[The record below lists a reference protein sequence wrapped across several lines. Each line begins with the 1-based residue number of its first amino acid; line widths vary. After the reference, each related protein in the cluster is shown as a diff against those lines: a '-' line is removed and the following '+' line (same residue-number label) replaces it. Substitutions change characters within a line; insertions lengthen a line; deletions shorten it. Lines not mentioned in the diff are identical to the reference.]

1 MIRAADFAREGA
13 EVRALVDEY
22 AAWLD
27 FDLCF
32 QNYDDEMRRIATV
45 YGAPL
50 GAFFV
55 ADVDGQLAGCVGL
68 RPRGD
73 GIGELKRLYV
83 RPAFQGLGLGRAL
96 VDAVIAHARRAGLS
110 RLVLDAAPQTGVA
123 QTLYLASGFREV
135 PPYYATPIAGT
146 RFFELLIGPDGQTP
160 Q

>member
-1 MIRAADFAREGA
+1 MIRAADFEREGA

-32 QNYDDEMRRIATV
+32 QNYDDEMRHIATV

-68 RPRGD
+68 RPRED
-73 GIGELKRLYV
+73 GVGELKRLYV
-83 RPAFQGLGLGRAL
+83 RPAFQGMGLGRAL
-96 VDAVIAHARRAGLS
+96 VDAVIAHARRVGLS
-110 RLVLDAAPQTGVA
+110 RVVLDAAPQTGVA
-123 QTLYLASGFREV
+123 QALYSVSGFREV

-146 RFFELLIGPDGQTP
+146 RFFELQIESGRQAP
-160 Q
+160 